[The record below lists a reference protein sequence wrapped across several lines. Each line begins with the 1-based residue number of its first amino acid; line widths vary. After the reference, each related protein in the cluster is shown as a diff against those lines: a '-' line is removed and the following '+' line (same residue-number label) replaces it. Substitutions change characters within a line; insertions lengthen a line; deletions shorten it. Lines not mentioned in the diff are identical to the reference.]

1 MKNWPLNSAFLL
13 NLFLKVII
21 AALDNDP
28 SRKHTYSAPCYP
40 LSEDNL
46 EEQRQE
52 EESKEQGVCEWKK
65 LIKRNSEGWL
75 VQRQMEENITFTGVL
90 QVLISLCN
98 RTC

>member
-28 SRKHTYSAPCYP
+28 SRKHTYSAACYP

-52 EESKEQGVCEWKK
+52 EESKEQEDRFVFSREVAVVTGY
-65 LIKRNSEGWL
+65 LPEG
-75 VQRQMEENITFTGVL
+75 R
-90 QVLISLCN
+90 
-98 RTC
+98 